1 MTTITIDT
9 NILFR
14 ILLKD
19 GSDQWQLA
27 AQLLQSHRVVIIP
40 TVLLETEWVL
50 RSVAKYSRS
59 RVSQLFQTIMAS
71 HDFVIVDRDDIERAI
86 AAFEAGMD
94 FADAMH
100 LCLSDEATTFVTF
113 DRDLVRR
120 ARRSLPSASVELADI
135 L

>member
-59 RVSQLFQTIMAS
+59 RVLQLFQTIMAS
-71 HDFVIVDRDDIERAI
+71 HDFVIVDRDDIERAL

-120 ARRSLPSASVELADI
+120 ARRYLPRASVELADI